1 MENSNKKKDDLL
13 GMPHGT
19 ASHQLR
25 KMIMFQ
31 MIQELKRDICFRC
44 GEKIENIEDLSIE
57 HMDAWQQAKNPKE
70 SFFNLKNISFSHL
83 NCNIAVGKKME
94 RQPTIHGRRTGYK
107 HGCKCEEC
115 KKAES
120 LHMKKLRKKWNGRH
134 AS

>member
-1 MENSNKKKDDLL
+1 MSENGNKNKDKLL

-57 HMDAWQQAKNPKE
+57 HIVAWQQSENPKE
-70 SFFNLKNISFSHL
+70 SFFDLKNISFSHL
-83 NCNIAVGKKME
+83 NCNIGIGKKME
-94 RQPTIHGRRTGYK
+94 RQATIHGTRIAYK
-107 HGCKCEEC
+107 HGCRCEKCRNIE
-115 KKAES
+115 K
-120 LHMKKLRKKWNGRH
+120 LHMRKVREKKD
-134 AS
+134 